1 MASTLGRSDRDLK
14 DEITQN
20 ASGFSFFQV
29 NRLLAL
35 ITREEG
41 RGCNGSLPDG
51 LRFRTPASL
60 GFPASE
66 VLSYRRGKR
75 DVPREGG
82 APDERAAQDELTVN
96 FFGLTGPSGVLPRA
110 YTELLL
116 ERQQLF
122 GDSGAHAFF
131 DLFSHRALS
140 LFNQS
145 WRKYQCWL
153 SVEDGE
159 PDGFIR
165 HLLDVCGLGFQG
177 LRDNFGRE
185 VAGRMDEALFIRYA
199 GLLSQKPLSAQAI
212 QTLVEESVG
221 APACLQQFAGQWMA
235 VAPDE
240 QSRLGCNSCEL
251 GASALAGAR
260 VWDRQGRV
268 VLRVGPL
275 RRAQFDRMLPG
286 KPGALELKALLGF
299 ALGHAVACDVTL
311 VLDRRDVPDA
321 RLQQDRPLLLGG
333 NAWLESAPSGHD
345 PDQMIYRLLQ

>member
-1 MASTLGRSDRDLK
+1 MASTLGRSDRDLR
-14 DEITQN
+14 DEIAQN
-20 ASGFSFFQV
+20 ASGFSFFQL

-35 ITREEG
+35 MTKEGG
-41 RGCNGSLPDG
+41 RGGDGSPPDT

-66 VLSYRRGKR
+66 VLSFRRG
-75 DVPREGG
+75 EGE
-82 APDERAAQDELTVN
+82 APDGRAAQDELTVN
-96 FFGLTGPSGVLPRA
+96 FFGLTGPSGVLPCA

-116 ERQQLF
+116 ERQQQF

-131 DLFSHRALS
+131 DLFTHRALS

-153 SVEDGE
+153 SAENGE
-159 PDGFIR
+159 RDGFVR
-165 HLLDVCGLGFQG
+165 YLLDVCGLGYQG
-177 LRDNFGRE
+177 LRDSFGAE
-185 VAGRMDEALFIRYA
+185 GVEGMDEALFVRYA
-199 GLLSQKPLSAQAI
+199 GLVSQKPLSVQAI
-212 QTLVEESVG
+212 QTLVEESAG
-221 APACLQQFAGQWMA
+221 APASLQQFAGQWMA

-240 QSRLGCNSCEL
+240 QSRLGGNSCEL
-251 GASALAGAR
+251 GTSALAGER

-268 VLRVGPL
+268 VLRLGPM

-286 KPGALELKALLGF
+286 EPGALALKALLGF

-311 VLDRRDVPDA
+311 VLDRRDVPES

-333 NAWLESAPSGHD
+333 NVWLESKPPEHD

>member
-1 MASTLGRSDRDLK
+1 
-14 DEITQN
+14 
-20 ASGFSFFQV
+20 
-29 NRLLAL
+29 
-35 ITREEG
+35 
-41 RGCNGSLPDG
+41 
-51 LRFRTPASL
+51 
-60 GFPASE
+60 
-66 VLSYRRGKR
+66 
-75 DVPREGG
+75 
-82 APDERAAQDELTVN
+82 
-96 FFGLTGPSGVLPRA
+96 
-110 YTELLL
+110 
-116 ERQQLF
+116 
-122 GDSGAHAFF
+122 
-131 DLFSHRALS
+131 
-140 LFNQS
+140 
-145 WRKYQCWL
+145 
-153 SVEDGE
+153 
-159 PDGFIR
+159 
-165 HLLDVCGLGFQG
+165 
-177 LRDNFGRE
+177 
-185 VAGRMDEALFIRYA
+185 MDEALFIRYA